1 MIDSKRVLALVP
13 ARSGSKGLPN
23 KNIRPLMGKPL
34 LAWPI
39 EAALASR
46 FVDKVVLSTDSET
59 YAEIGR
65 KHGADVP
72 FLRPAELASD
82 TSPSIDF
89 ILHAIDFLEE
99 CGEKFDIFVLL
110 EPTSP
115 MTEACDIDAAIASLC
130 ASPLLTAAVSVTAME
145 TQHPAFAV
153 IRDTTTGKIVPLC
166 GGNFRTLPRRQ
177 DLNPVFALDGSFY
190 LSTIDALRQNRGF
203 CHDQTMGIET
213 DRLKSLEVDD
223 LVDFLCIE
231 AILKHRA
238 EIGLS
243 KGEQ

>member
-1 MIDSKRVLALVP
+1 MIDSKRVIALVP

-46 FVDKVVLSTDSET
+46 FVDKVVLSTDSEA

-89 ILHAIDFLEE
+89 ILHAIDFFEE
-99 CGEKFDIFVLL
+99 RGEKFDILVLL

-115 MTEACDIDAAIASLC
+115 MTEASDIDAAIAALC
-130 ASPLLTAAVSVTAME
+130 ASPSLTAAVGVTAME
-145 TQHPAFAV
+145 TQHPRLR
-153 IRDTTTGKIVPLC
+153 RDP
-166 GGNFRTLPRRQ
+166 
-177 DLNPVFALDGSFY
+177 
-190 LSTIDALRQNRGF
+190 
-203 CHDQTMGIET
+203 
-213 DRLKSLEVDD
+213 
-223 LVDFLCIE
+223 
-231 AILKHRA
+231 
-238 EIGLS
+238 
-243 KGEQ
+243 